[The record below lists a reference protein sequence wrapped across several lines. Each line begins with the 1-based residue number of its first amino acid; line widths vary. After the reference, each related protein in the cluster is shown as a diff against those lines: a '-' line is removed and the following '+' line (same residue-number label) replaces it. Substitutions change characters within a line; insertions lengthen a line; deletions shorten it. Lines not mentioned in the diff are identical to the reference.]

1 MSDHDP
7 IQKLWTQQTQEPFA
21 MSLADIHERAERF
34 QTRIR
39 WRNGIELLA
48 GAVVV
53 LAFGAIAV
61 ATPDWGIRAAV
72 ALIIAGVA
80 YISWQLVKRAGAA
93 TKPEGQ
99 TWAEFHRAELV
110 RQHAALSSVWSW
122 YLAPLLPGIAVFI
135 FATAFSTVDDQ
146 SPLPARL
153 AVLGM
158 TIVWVSIVFGGVA
171 WINARAAKKL
181 EAEIAALD
189 RARE

>member
-1 MSDHDP
+1 
-7 IQKLWTQQTQEPFA
+7 

-39 WRNGIELLA
+39 WRNGIEHMA
-48 GAVVV
+48 GGIVV
-53 LAFGAIAV
+53 LAFGAIAL
-61 ATPDWGIRAAV
+61 ATPDWGVRTGV
-72 ALIIAGVA
+72 ALIVAGVA
-80 YISWQLVKRAGAA
+80 YISWQLITRAGAL

-110 RQHAALSSVWSW
+110 RQHKALAGVWSW
-122 YLAPLLPGIAVFI
+122 YLAPLLPGIVVFI
-135 FATAFSTVDDQ
+135 FATAFSKADIDL
-146 SPLPARL
+146 PLQARL

-158 TIVWVSIVFGGVA
+158 AIVWITIVFGGVA

-181 EAEIAALD
+181 EADIAALD